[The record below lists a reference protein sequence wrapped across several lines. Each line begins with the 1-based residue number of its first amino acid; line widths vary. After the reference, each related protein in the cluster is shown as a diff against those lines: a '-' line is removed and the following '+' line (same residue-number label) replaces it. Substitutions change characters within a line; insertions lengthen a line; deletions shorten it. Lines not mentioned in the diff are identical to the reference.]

1 MANPM
6 YGQNKFDNDLDTYD
20 TYLDFCGKFEGRLTA
35 TGITATDAI
44 MIAALAEGSAADILA
59 GTLVNNAVNYMNDAH
74 ASAANCVFLPDA
86 AKGSYLACDYTQ
98 SPDGHASVHGF
109 KCNGAA
115 DARSAVF
122 AKQVIGYASPTD
134 VDTHVETAGTN
145 LAPTS
150 VVLNYLPAAATTN
163 GLGVGS
169 QIFFYCPEDGQW
181 LVRMDLYGLGTGVT
195 GIWQVA

>member
-1 MANPM
+1 MANPL
-6 YGQNKFDNDLDTYD
+6 YGQNKLDNSVDAYD
-20 TYLDFCGKFEGRLTA
+20 EYLDFCGMFQGNLTA

-59 GTLVNNAVNYMNDAH
+59 GTLVANAVNYMADDH

-86 AKGSYLACDYTQ
+86 AKGTHLACDYSN

-115 DARSAVF
+115 GARSAVF
-122 AKQVIGYASPTD
+122 AKQVVGYSVETD
-134 VDTHVETAGTN
+134 KDTHVETGGTN
-145 LAPTS
+145 LIPTS

-163 GLGVGS
+163 TLGVGS
-169 QIFFYCPEDGQW
+169 QIHFYCPKDGQW
-181 LVRMDLYGLGTGVT
+181 LVKMALYNLGTGAT
-195 GIWQVA
+195 GVWQVA

>member
-6 YGQNKFDNDLDTYD
+6 YGQNKFDDNLDTFSK
-20 TYLDFCGKFEGRLTA
+20 YLDFCGMFQGNLTA

-59 GTLVNNAVNYMNDAH
+59 GTLVANAVNYMNDAH

-86 AKGSYLACDYTQ
+86 ARGTHLACDYSQ

-115 DARSAVF
+115 SARSAVF
-122 AKQVIGYASPTD
+122 AKQVVGYSVETD
-134 VDTHVETAGTN
+134 KDTHVETAGTN
-145 LAPTS
+145 LIPTS

-163 GLGVGS
+163 GLGTGS
-169 QIFFYCPEDGQW
+169 QIHFYCPKDGQW
-181 LVRMDLYGLGTGVT
+181 LVKMALYNLCTGATGV
-195 GIWQVA
+195 WQVA